1 MWRSV
6 AELLIDFEDYQPIF
20 MLTLTVNITIFIQ
33 IIKAVFQVC
42 SFDFDTFV
50 FGVSFVSII
59 LLYVIFVGSGDRGM
73 GQMAVGMA
81 QAMMNKPGG
90 HAS

>member
-1 MWRSV
+1 M
-6 AELLIDFEDYQPIF
+6 
-20 MLTLTVNITIFIQ
+20 N
-33 IIKAVFQVC
+33 C
-42 SFDFDTFV
+42 FDFDTFV

-73 GQMAVGMA
+73 GKMAVGMA